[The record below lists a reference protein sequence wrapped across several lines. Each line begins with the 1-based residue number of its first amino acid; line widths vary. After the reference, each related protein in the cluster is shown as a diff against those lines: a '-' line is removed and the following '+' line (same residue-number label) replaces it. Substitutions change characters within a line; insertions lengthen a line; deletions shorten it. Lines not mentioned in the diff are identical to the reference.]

1 MQEQS
6 FLVFRAWII
15 CACVNII
22 HSHEAVYKATTTKNM
37 TKNLKNRPKP
47 DFSWCRRLSAS
58 SLARTSA
65 SCKTNVMVFS
75 ICPRISSAAAYRRWW
90 TNNLSWNIVASVPQ
104 VGDKKQKQQR
114 LPKKKRKKV
123 VFFVCLKKKDKLQ
136 RTQSINPTAYG
147 QLRSHYVTSGL
158 GLSKLERTRNVQ
170 VEVTFLG
177 VTTAKYKLHR
187 G

>member
-22 HSHEAVYKATTTKNM
+22 HSHKAVYKATTTK
-37 TKNLKNRPKP
+37 KNVKNRPKP

-114 LPKKKRKKV
+114 LPKRRERKLGF
-123 VFFVCLKKKDKLQ
+123 FFVCLKKDKLQ
-136 RTQSINPTAYG
+136 LTQSISPTAYG

-158 GLSKLERTRNVQ
+158 GLSKLKRTRNVQ

>member
-1 MQEQS
+1 M
-6 FLVFRAWII
+6 
-15 CACVNII
+15 
-22 HSHEAVYKATTTKNM
+22 
-37 TKNLKNRPKP
+37 
-47 DFSWCRRLSAS
+47 
-58 SLARTSA
+58 
-65 SCKTNVMVFS
+65 
-75 ICPRISSAAAYRRWW
+75 
-90 TNNLSWNIVASVPQ
+90 ASVPQ

-114 LPKKKRKKV
+114 LPKKRERKLL
-123 VFFVCLKKKDKLQ
+123 FLFVYLKKDKLQ
-136 RTQSINPTAYG
+136 RTQSINSAYG